1 MRLLCS
7 GACRVLGL
15 WATSLCLVPELPC
28 LWPPGIFP
36 TFPFTWS
43 LPVLRSCR
51 TPSGSSP
58 SCCDNLLCHERCLS
72 TLTSWLLGWNFR
84 ETGKGGHSVSSS
96 VSSSWSTPERMEWIS
111 LSSGLISDRERFT
124 LAGTPP
130 MHPRVRFVSCLP
142 LDLLSGYPSLAFC
155 NHPWQ
160 GDLSRSQSV
169 PADHKWP
176 LIFL

>member
-72 TLTSWLLGWNFR
+72 TLTSWITRVKFQRDGKRRTLGQQFCLILMINPRAHGMDLSQF
-84 ETGKGGHSVSSS
+84 
-96 VSSSWSTPERMEWIS
+96 WS
-111 LSSGLISDRERFT
+111 DF
-124 LAGTPP
+124 
-130 MHPRVRFVSCLP
+130 
-142 LDLLSGYPSLAFC
+142 
-155 NHPWQ
+155 WQ
-160 GDLSRSQSV
+160 GTLYPCGDAPHAPQGVLCQLSTSGFAFRV
-169 PADHKWP
+169 PV
-176 LIFL
+176 LGIL

>member
-58 SCCDNLLCHERCLS
+58 SCCDNLICHGKMPLHSDVLDYSGEISERREKEATRSAVLSHPHDQPQSASNGSLSVLVWYLTGNALPLRGRPPCTPGCTLS
-72 TLTSWLLGWNFR
+72 TVFLWLCFQGTR
-84 ETGKGGHSVSSS
+84 PGHSVI
-96 VSSSWSTPERMEWIS
+96 THGKGTFHDHN
-111 LSSGLISDRERFT
+111 LSQLTTSG
-124 LAGTPP
+124 
-130 MHPRVRFVSCLP
+130 H
-142 LDLLSGYPSLAFC
+142 
-155 NHPWQ
+155 
-160 GDLSRSQSV
+160 
-169 PADHKWP
+169 
-176 LIFL
+176 